1 MTDPSRLAAELV
13 AAGEGLAT
21 IAGLVGAGQASYD
34 GSVDRQRAVALC
46 WISVGSALKH
56 YAALSGMPQ
65 GHGPLAPAIRLRDK
79 LAHQPVSRLD
89 PAVLWQASVRDAPQ
103 LRRIVEALPDAD

>member
-1 MTDPSRLAAELV
+1 MTDPSRRTAELLAAR
-13 AAGEGLAT
+13 EGLET
-21 IAGLVGAGQASYD
+21 IAALVDDGQAVYD
-34 GSVDRQRAVALC
+34 ASVDRQRAVALC

-65 GHGPLAPAIRLRDK
+65 GHGPLAPAVRLRDK

-103 LRRIVEALPDAD
+103 LRRIVEALPGKD